1 MGQADHPGEDT
12 VEEKGDK
19 GLAAGTDGEIGA
31 LYVGGQG
38 QESAGNEQKA
48 GGGMADHLLRVVDV
62 GDEGGACHDEA
73 AHYQVGGHAEHQQ
86 LAHGILG
93 LLDFIGSQQ
102 LAG

>member
-1 MGQADHPGEDT
+1 
-12 VEEKGDK
+12 
-19 GLAAGTDGEIGA
+19 
-31 LYVGGQG
+31 
-38 QESAGNEQKA
+38 
-48 GGGMADHLLRVVDV
+48 MADHLLRVVDV